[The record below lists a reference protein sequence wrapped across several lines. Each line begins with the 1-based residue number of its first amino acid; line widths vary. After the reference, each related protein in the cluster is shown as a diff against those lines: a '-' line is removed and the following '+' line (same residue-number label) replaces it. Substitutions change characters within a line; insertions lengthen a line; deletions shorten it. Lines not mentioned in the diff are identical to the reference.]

1 MAEYKLGEIETI
13 FADIIWDNEPVTS
26 RRLTELA
33 EERLNWK
40 RTTTYTILKRLCDRE
55 LFRNKDGKVTSLV
68 SREEFYAR
76 QSEIF
81 VDETFHGSL
90 PAFLAAFGSRKSCL
104 TAKSTNCKRSLIPCG
119 RIPMRNLFSQVLNM
133 SMTGSIVILL
143 VMLARLM
150 LKRSPKIFFL
160 CTLVGGFV
168 PASVPGG
175 IYSTRFRSEC
185 VGTGNSG
192 DIRRSQRGLFSSCR
206 SQSESRFHFRSG

>member
-13 FADIIWDNEPVTS
+13 FADIIWDNEPVS
-26 RRLTELA
+26 SHRLTELA

-90 PAFLAAFGSRKSCL
+90 PAFLAAFGSRKKLSDCEIDEL
-104 TAKSTNCKRSLIPCG
+104 QKVIDS
-119 RIPMRNLFSQVLNM
+119 MREDSH
-133 SMTGSIVILL
+133 
-143 VMLARLM
+143 A
-150 LKRSPKIFFL
+150 
-160 CTLVGGFV
+160 
-168 PASVPGG
+168 
-175 IYSTRFRSEC
+175 
-185 VGTGNSG
+185 
-192 DIRRSQRGLFSSCR
+192 
-206 SQSESRFHFRSG
+206 